1 MNQNDEVLL
10 PFERR
15 CATALEELRHAPEL
29 DTTEARLGAT
39 AKNLDDPA
47 TVFESLAEDEELPLD
62 ATFRQYFF
70 RFNDVKASWRSSR
83 PGSELVGEF
92 HLTHLYRSIFENHMD
107 DTWEGDSD
115 WERELYRDLRIFD
128 DTPSTGTG
136 RMAALRATPGSVDPE
151 IWYFDM
157 RRGVT
162 RMEIGYGPYLD
173 NLLVTKGTIGW
184 QYLYCEVD
192 LGDPSVRALSEGL
205 KEMLDVLPQLFPHYD
220 YSHLIARLE
229 ARL

>member
-1 MNQNDEVLL
+1 MNQNEEFLL
-10 PFERR
+10 PFELR
-15 CATALEELRHAPEL
+15 CARALDELRNAPEL
-29 DTTEARLGAT
+29 HTSEARLGAK

-47 TVFESLAEDEELPLD
+47 TIFESLAEDEKLPLD

-70 RFNDVKASWRSSR
+70 RFNDAKAHWRS
-83 PGSELVGEF
+83 PHLDSELVGEF

-107 DTWEGDSD
+107 DTWEGNNDR
-115 WERELYRDLRIFD
+115 ERELYRDLRIFD

-136 RMAALRATPGSVDPE
+136 RMAALRATPGSTNPE

-157 RRGVT
+157 RRGAT
-162 RMEIGYGPYLD
+162 RMDIGYGSYLD

-184 QYLYCEVD
+184 QYLFCEVD
-192 LGDPSVRALSEGL
+192 LGHPSVRALSKGL

-220 YSHLIARLE
+220 YSQLLARLE
-229 ARL
+229 DRL